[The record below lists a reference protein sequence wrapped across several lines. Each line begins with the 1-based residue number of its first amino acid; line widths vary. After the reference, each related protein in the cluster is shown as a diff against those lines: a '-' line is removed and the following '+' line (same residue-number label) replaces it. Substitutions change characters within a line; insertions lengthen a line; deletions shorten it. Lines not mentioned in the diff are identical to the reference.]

1 MGAPITPLIV
11 LIGELAMAKN
21 FKAYQYQGTWRY
33 PIDEYWTFELNP
45 HKHAIKGIPA
55 YHAAIYYND
64 FPAGMISPQ
73 AEVLAMGGEVNRQNL
88 KLALKGAVRREK
100 ERADSN
106 PGGHV
111 KAQPE

>member
-73 AEVLAMGGEVNRQNL
+73 EEVLAMGGEVNRQNL
-88 KLALKGAVRREK
+88 KLALKGAISYEEK
-100 ERADSN
+100 RANSPTGASDQ
-106 PGGHV
+106 
-111 KAQPE
+111 KQPE